1 VSGEGGAASVDLDEV
16 RQRWVG
22 VPFEQGEH
30 HIRRDDLVTWA
41 RACGETDER
50 FADPEHPDF
59 QAHPTYT
66 ARFSARPFLP
76 DDFPELGSGG
86 IDGGKRIEA
95 TAPIRP
101 DDVLTSRTS
110 IAEIYE
116 KTGRSGTMVFVV
128 HRMAF
133 TNQRGEAVSVVDS
146 KMIRSLDNP

>member
-1 VSGEGGAASVDLDEV
+1 VSPPEVDLDEV
-16 RQRWVG
+16 RRRWVG
-22 VPFEQGEH
+22 VPFEEGEH
-30 HIRRDDLVTWA
+30 PIALDDLLTWA
-41 RACGETDER
+41 RACGETDGR
-50 FADPEHPDF
+50 FVDPDHPDF

-76 DDFPELGSGG
+76 DEFPEVGSGG

-101 DDVLTSRTS
+101 GDVLSSSTS

-133 TNQRGEAVSVVDS
+133 ANQRGEAVSTVDS
-146 KMIRSLDNP
+146 KMIRSGVRA

>member
-1 VSGEGGAASVDLDEV
+1 MD
-16 RQRWVG
+16 
-22 VPFEQGEH
+22 VPFERGEH
-30 HIRRDDLVTWA
+30 RIERDDLLTWA
-41 RACGETDER
+41 RACGESDGR
-50 FADPEHPDF
+50 FVDPDDPDL

-76 DDFPELGSGG
+76 DGFPELGSGG

-101 DDVLTSRTS
+101 GDVLSSATS

-133 TNQRGEAVSVVDS
+133 TNQRGEAVSTVDS
-146 KMIRSLDNP
+146 KMIRSRGPT